1 MSTITIRGA
10 KSTVELAR
18 GEEVTV
24 EHTPAIDE
32 LIRRGFAVE
41 VSRPEH
47 VEIVTDDD
55 DDDDD
60 DDALPVVVEVPTK
73 SSTAAQIR
81 EYLDEKGISYASGA
95 TKPQLVELLE
105 ASAGADENDEQ

>member
-60 DDALPVVVEVPTK
+60 LPVVVEVPTK

-95 TKPQLVELLE
+95 TKPQLVEVLE

>member
-41 VSRPEH
+41 VSRPER

-55 DDDDD
+55 EDDDD
-60 DDALPVVVEVPTK
+60 LPVVVEVPTK

-81 EYLDEKGISYASGA
+81 NYLDEKGISYESGA
-95 TKPQLVELLE
+95 TKPQLVEVLE

>member
-32 LIRRGFAVE
+32 LLRRGFAVE
-41 VSRPEH
+41 VPRSQER
-47 VEIVTDDD
+47 VSIVNDDD
-55 DDDDD
+55 ENDDE
-60 DDALPVVVEVPTK
+60 PTIVEVPTK
-73 SSTAAQIR
+73 SSTVEQIR
-81 EYLDEKGISYASGA
+81 KYLDENGVDYDSSAK
-95 TKPQLVELLE
+95 KPQLVELLE
-105 ASAGADENDEQ
+105 ASAGAEENDEQ

>member
-60 DDALPVVVEVPTK
+60 LPVVVEVPTK

-95 TKPQLVELLE
+95 TKPQLVEVLE
-105 ASAGADENDEQ
+105 ASAGADETGEQ

>member
-60 DDALPVVVEVPTK
+60 DDLPVVVEVPTK

-95 TKPQLVELLE
+95 TKPQLVEVLE
-105 ASAGADENDEQ
+105 ASAGADENGEQ

>member
-10 KSTVELAR
+10 KSTVELPK

-41 VSRPEH
+41 VSRPER

-55 DDDDD
+55 EDDEN
-60 DDALPVVVEVPTK
+60 LPVVVEVPTK

-81 EYLDEKGISYASGA
+81 EYLDEKGIDYASGA
-95 TKPQLVELLE
+95 TKPQLVEVLE